1 MKLRIDNLEFDYPGI
16 PVLTDVTCTIEPGVL
31 VAVTGTNGAGKSTF
45 IKCLNRILEPRGAI
59 YLDGADLNI
68 FSRKGIAKRM
78 AYLSQKFSHAFPV
91 NVFDVVL
98 TGLFPHREWCQKH
111 AVDEAKVS
119 EVLDML
125 HLTPIAFREFNQLSG
140 GQQQKVLIARAIVQ
154 EADVLLLD
162 EPVSSLDI
170 RHQLEVMDMAE
181 KLAHNHG
188 KSVVIAIHDLN
199 LASRYADKV
208 IMLHK
213 GSVFS
218 EGTPQDV
225 LTAKVIEQVYGVT
238 VDIYKNGGR
247 PMIIPLTPLPTG

>member
-1 MKLRIDNLEFDYPGI
+1 VKLRIDNLEFDYPGI
-16 PVLTDVTCTIEPGVL
+16 PVLTDVTSTIKPGML

-45 IKCLNRILEPRGAI
+45 IKCLNRILEPRGTI
-59 YLDGADLNI
+59 YLDGSDLNS

-98 TGLFPHREWCQKH
+98 TGRFPHREWCQKR

-125 HLTPIAFREFNQLSG
+125 HLTPLAFREFNQLSG

-213 GSVFS
+213 GSVYC
-218 EGTPQDV
+218 EGAPQDV
-225 LTAKVIEQVYGVT
+225 LTAQVIEQVYGVT
-238 VDIYKNGGR
+238 VDIHKNGGR